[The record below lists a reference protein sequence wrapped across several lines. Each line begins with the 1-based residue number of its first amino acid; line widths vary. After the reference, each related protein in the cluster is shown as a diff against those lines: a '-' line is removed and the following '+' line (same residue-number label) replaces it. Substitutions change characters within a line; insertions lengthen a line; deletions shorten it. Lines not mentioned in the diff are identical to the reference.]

1 MVAAD
6 AKLPAV
12 STAGKHHHESA
23 SGFRH
28 LLVPIAPGEEVN
40 GALTV
45 ACTLASE
52 RGATVRAIS
61 VVEIPAEL
69 PFDAHMLEE
78 EAAARR
84 HLLQAREVGESHG
97 VSVEIEIVRGRSAGE
112 AIVAE
117 STRGETELIV
127 LRKERRRG
135 PGRRILFGSTVDH
148 VLSHAPCPVMVV
160 APRDERARPLSD
172 VA

>member
-1 MVAAD
+1 MLVAD
-6 AKLPAV
+6 AKRSAV
-12 STAGKHHHESA
+12 SAAGKHQHEAA
-23 SGFRH
+23 SGFHH

-40 GALTV
+40 GALAV
-45 ACTLASE
+45 ACALASE
-52 RGATVRAIS
+52 RGATVRAIA

-69 PFDAHMLEE
+69 PFDAHMFEE

-97 VSVEIEIVRGRSAGE
+97 VTVEIEIVRGRSAGE

-117 STRGETELIV
+117 STRDGTELIV
-127 LRKERRRG
+127 LRKERRRR

-148 VLSHAPCPVMVV
+148 VLNHAPCPVMVV
-160 APRDERARPLSD
+160 APRDERARPLST
-172 VA
+172 VV